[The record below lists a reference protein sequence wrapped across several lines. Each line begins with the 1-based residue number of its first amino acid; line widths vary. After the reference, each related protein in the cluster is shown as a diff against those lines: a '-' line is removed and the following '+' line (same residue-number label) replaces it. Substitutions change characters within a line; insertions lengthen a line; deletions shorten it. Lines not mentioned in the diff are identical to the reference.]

1 MLTESSTS
9 TPVYI
14 YRDHAKFLR
23 DSLPVSLCQAKEM
36 ISYYYKC
43 SSWEELMDCAPTSR
57 EFDNYE
63 DAQECKR
70 QLQSAIN
77 SKWNSQ
83 MGLVN
88 NLPLLPNTISE
99 IVSKM
104 EFGRLLD
111 DEVFQLHHAIFEGC
125 EEPIYSMYEALERA
139 DNNILTKIYM
149 MKEKGEEKKNNHLL
163 DYRFGLEIYYNL
175 FLEGDNIKMIL
186 REVDSL
192 YYRSN
197 KLDRACSRS
206 WFVNYIA
213 GYISIL
219 FNRLKLFCNSPEIIL
234 QRVNGIDVVNLDN
247 LATYYKEMGAVETTL
262 YGNRDVLKLN
272 LS

>member
-1 MLTESSTS
+1 MHTESSIS

-43 SSWEELMDCAPTSR
+43 SSWEQLIEHAPASR
-57 EFDNYE
+57 AFDSYE
-63 DAQECKR
+63 DAQVCRR

-77 SKWNSQ
+77 SKWDSQ
-83 MGLVN
+83 KELVN
-88 NLPLLPNTISE
+88 KLPLLPNTISE

-111 DEVFQLHHAIFEGC
+111 DEFFQLHQAVFEGC
-125 EEPIYSMYEALERA
+125 EEPKYSMYEALECA
-139 DNNILTKIYM
+139 DNNILTKIHM
-149 MKEKGEEKKNNHLL
+149 LRERGDEEENYHLQ
-163 DYRFGLEIYYNL
+163 DYRFGLKIYYNL
-175 FLEGDNIKMIL
+175 FLEGDNIKIIL

-192 YYRSN
+192 YYRSD

-206 WFVNYIA
+206 WFVNYIT

-219 FNRLKLFCNSPEIIL
+219 FNRLKLFCDSPEVL
-234 QRVNGIDVVNLDN
+234 LHRVNGIDAVNLDN
-247 LATYYKEMGAVETTL
+247 LATYYKEMGAVETAF
-262 YGNRDVLKLN
+262 YGNRDALKLN
-272 LS
+272 IS